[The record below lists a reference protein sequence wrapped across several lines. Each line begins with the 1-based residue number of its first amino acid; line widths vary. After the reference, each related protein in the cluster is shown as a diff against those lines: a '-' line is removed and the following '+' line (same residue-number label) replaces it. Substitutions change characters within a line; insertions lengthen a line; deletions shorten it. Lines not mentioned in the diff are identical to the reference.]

1 MMKFNWGTGI
11 LLTIIFFF
19 LAVVAFFIY
28 SSNLDIN
35 LVEDNYYEKELVYQE
50 RIDRIKNAEA
60 VGEKL
65 EVSLD
70 GNIFVVK
77 FPAFFQGK
85 KTEGHV
91 LFYRPSDPAKDIVV
105 PLQLNDSASQ
115 QIDASNLDPGRYVVK
130 IDWNTDGVGYYFEEA
145 IWNSIQH

>member
-1 MMKFNWGTGI
+1 MKFNWGTGI

-70 GNIFVVK
+70 GNIFLVK

-91 LFYRPSDPAKDIVV
+91 LFHMFPF
-105 PLQLNDSASQ
+105 L
-115 QIDASNLDPGRYVVK
+115 
-130 IDWNTDGVGYYFEEA
+130 
-145 IWNSIQH
+145 